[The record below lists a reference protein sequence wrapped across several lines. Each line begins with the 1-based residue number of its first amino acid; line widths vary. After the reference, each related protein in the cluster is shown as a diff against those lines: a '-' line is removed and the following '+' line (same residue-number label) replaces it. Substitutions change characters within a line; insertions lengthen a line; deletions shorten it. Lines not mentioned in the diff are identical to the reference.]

1 MKTADLTKFLITLDN
16 DEWVV
21 VSAGAINNADKT
33 IYLHLRSTTR
43 FVQQKNGKRPV
54 QIADWLPISLFAEA
68 A

>member
-1 MKTADLTKFLITLDN
+1 MTDLSKFLITLDG

-21 VSAGAINNADKT
+21 VSVGFADHNT
-33 IYLHLRSTTR
+33 GNVYCHLRSTTR

-54 QIADWLPISLFAEA
+54 QIADWLPISLFDEA